1 MAKKKTTVLDFDN
14 DQEVV
19 DEFEKKKNLFTN
31 INNTS
36 DIDNK
41 NKINNKIDNEIAS
54 NIDNTIKNT
63 SNSDSILSSVLSKT
77 TKEPKKVYTGFYL
90 EEPVVK
96 MINKIVKDNKETN
109 KSKLVNDLLTE
120 AFKQAGLM
128 K

>member
-14 DQEVV
+14 DPEIVEEEEKEENPPVV
-19 DEFEKKKNLFTN
+19 NDGNSDGDN
-31 INNTS
+31 DSNSNSNN
-36 DIDNK
+36 
-41 NKINNKIDNEIAS
+41 A
-54 NIDNTIKNT
+54 

-77 TKEPKKVYTGFYL
+77 TKEPKKIYTGFYL

-96 MINKIVKDNKETN
+96 MINKIVKGNKETN

>member
-14 DQEVV
+14 DPEIVEEQE
-19 DEFEKKKNLFTN
+19 
-31 INNTS
+31 NTS
-36 DIDNK
+36 VEKNNDNK
-41 NKINNKIDNEIAS
+41 NNSAS
-54 NIDNTIKNT
+54 NSNNDIENA

-77 TKEPKKVYTGFYL
+77 TKEPKKIYTGFYL
-90 EEPVVK
+90 DEPVK
-96 MINKIVKDNKETN
+96 KTIDKIVKQNKDTN